1 MIPCNERSDS
11 LANSLERYSLYAA
24 GEGSSPSPAV
34 GAAFDDKEEEDVVV
48 GVLVEVDDGDGPFEG

>member
-1 MIPCNERSDS
+1 
-11 LANSLERYSLYAA
+11 
-24 GEGSSPSPAV
+24 V